1 MISSSSRGASPGPAP
16 PSGQR
21 PPQRAPPRSPRGGE
35 GTPFLGGVRFP
46 ACAIREPAA
55 PELCDTDFPLPAGSL
70 QVCEPEAQPAS
81 QVPSRPRRR
90 GAASQNRAAG
100 GELLPRAPPR
110 PPRGWGSGR
119 GRAALAAVGA
129 ATQVRHQVSGRRGE
143 QVTAAPRQPPRPRD
157 PPRQGDGGCGG
168 RRGPRWAWGRGRG
181 ERGRSGGG
189 GREGGSAAGGRRQ
202 GGRGGAGRGGR
213 GSRRPRAPRRSPR
226 WAG

>member
-21 PPQRAPPRSPRGGE
+21 PAQRALPRSPRGGE
-35 GTPFLGGVRFP
+35 GTPFLGGVRFR
-46 ACAIREPAA
+46 AWATREPAA

-70 QVCEPEAQPAS
+70 QVCEPEAQRAS

-100 GELLPRAPPR
+100 GERLPRAPPR
-110 PPRGWGSGR
+110 PPRRWGSGR

-129 ATQVRHQVSGRRGE
+129 AAQVSHQVSGRRGE

-157 PPRQGDGGCGG
+157 PPRQADGGCGG

-181 ERGRSGGG
+181 ERGGVGEGEGRAGPRLAGG
-189 GREGGSAAGGRRQ
+189 GRG
-202 GGRGGAGRGGR
+202 GGAGRGGR

-226 WAG
+226 SAG